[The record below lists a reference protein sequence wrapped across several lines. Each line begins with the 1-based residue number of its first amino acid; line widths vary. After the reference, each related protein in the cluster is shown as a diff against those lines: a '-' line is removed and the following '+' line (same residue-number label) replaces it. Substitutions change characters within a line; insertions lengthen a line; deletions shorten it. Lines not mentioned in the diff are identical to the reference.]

1 MVLQWTTFSIINA
14 RFDTTMTTIH
24 NYSLCLS
31 GGIRKGLDC
40 ESYRKEIE
48 AQTDTGLLVA
58 YFTLFSFLSYSNLPF
73 LVQFQTIKLFFVS
86 TARRLTII
94 RSSSN

>member
-1 MVLQWTTFSIINA
+1 
-14 RFDTTMTTIH
+14 MTTIH

-48 AQTDTGLLVA
+48 AQTDTGLAISCIFYV
-58 YFTLFSFLSYSNLPF
+58 FSFLSYRNLPF
-73 LVQFQTIKLFFVS
+73 LVQFQTVKLFLLALLEDSV
-86 TARRLTII
+86 TII
-94 RSSSN
+94 RSSGSN